1 MPDLWGGGSSLRS
14 LLVRFRYGMEW
25 GKSLLQQRIRGGI
38 NCYQFTGAP
47 QTTKSK
53 LPQRHQHGR
62 WPLPGSSPG
71 GYYGAHLSPELLGE
85 YSSGTS
91 CRCSPYTAT
100 NQIKIRSTAES
111 KSASG
116 LHGWGSSQRG
126 AEADRSGCNTTNIPL
141 HYARRQPIRTS
152 TVGARIG
159 LAYTACGPLLSPF
172 LSSAFRN
179 EIVFVEGEHVLP
191 VDVSY
196 VQ

>member
-1 MPDLWGGGSSLRS
+1 MGNMGAEEANIPPATLPTPMPATTPPTIP
-14 LLVRFRYGMEW
+14 EW
-25 GKSLLQQRIRGGI
+25 
-38 NCYQFTGAP
+38 
-47 QTTKSK
+47 KSK
-53 LPQRHQHGR
+53 CQQWTSLPRI
-62 WPLPGSSPG
+62 
-71 GYYGAHLSPELLGE
+71 
-85 YSSGTS
+85 T
-91 CRCSPYTAT
+91 TAT

-126 AEADRSGCNTTNIPL
+126 AEADRSGSHTTKIPL

-159 LAYTACGPLLSPF
+159 LAYTACGPLLYPF